1 MALKFRT
8 SCVNSTASAISD
20 MVDNAIDVSRKTFLK
35 HVDRDDLAAMEAA
48 MGYADH
54 PSRGLTMAA
63 DWHVSYHRSK
73 YRGRRCYYFCHSCI
87 EYIFC

>member
-8 SCVNSTASAISD
+8 NCINSTAPWIID
-20 MVDNAIDVSRKTFLK
+20 MVDGAIDITRRTFLQ
-35 HVDRDDLAAMEAA
+35 HVDRDDLAAMESAL
-48 MGYADH
+48 GYADH

-73 YRGRRCYYFCHSCI
+73 YRGRRCYYFRHSAI